1 MRHMNRKLINTIV
14 ILVISIFLL
23 STFAGAFASASPSSE
38 KKIANEIKGPEILP
52 GIKNSEKL
60 PLEKRIYQLLKQ
72 DNVPMKYAFLP
83 NLQKRFIYTGD
94 QVTPLYSQAPAP
106 MGLGDFGLRMNSTGA
121 LVPYTY
127 TTSSFKGS
135 IQVNNLMDFYMLDSA
150 PYSITFQLNT
160 VLNHVTLFGNSSY
173 VFWNQNVIFYSARTQ
188 ELSFLDNIWNFSSS
202 AFYMSPNS
210 IYSGNGTLVPG
221 VYYYA
226 IGPTIK
232 VTYPFSV
239 DLYLNSTVI
248 NGDTAVFFNYTV
260 TFSNGTSISGS
271 YDRVLFN
278 STYGMPTGYVAP
290 QPYYLVSG
298 SEITPN
304 EYLLNDAEIMI
315 GGPGGG
321 STAMIYDINAMM
333 NLYYLNSTTKSYHNV
348 PAAFDFGT
356 DTGETSE
363 GVAVSWTGETA
374 MLNAG
379 PSFLYGM
386 WNVSKTNKMSSFIGN
401 VNPPNTFMFVSPGS
415 FFNSTYSAWVPL
427 SPTGGFSYALPEGN
441 YSAYLLLS
449 NYNPI
454 VINKMSSTLNV
465 RLSRN
470 MSLGIYTPLYAFG
483 NNQLQYI
490 SYQGNGSASNPYM
503 IFNNEYCTINP
514 IFAQF
519 NDYAYP
525 PFAGVLI
532 ANTNLHINL
541 ESMPML
547 EMIYPQSLNA
557 FLSHY
562 NLPQTN
568 YLNYEFYN
576 TSHLSLINTQF
587 ISGWFPSA
595 AVSSNPLV
603 ASVIFWNSTHDLVAN
618 NQFSSMG
625 SSLLFYNNNATYSNN
640 VIWGNY
646 FFENSITQSYFASS
660 LYNGLMPFGLTLYSG
675 NNLIYNNY
683 FDVQYPAYN
692 PDYNAYWAVPA
703 LYLNIWNISMEP
715 LSYTYHFNG
724 FSLTGN
730 ILGVGYQGG
739 NFWYNL
745 NNTSFFNDL
754 GLIESGGDYLPLD
767 FMQIQLMF
775 NETGLPTG
783 TAWYV
788 ELLSTVNYLV
798 ENFSSVSN
806 NVTFYVLPG
815 TYYALVGS
823 VSGYTQNVSFI
834 KRNVLAPTTVNV
846 AYTKLY
852 NVTFNEAGLPQG
864 TPWSVSLNGYVET
877 SNTNSITFSVTP
889 GNYTYQVLE
898 VPGYRSIPTS
908 GTISVSNMSVT
919 QNITFTQVL
928 YNVTFTEKG
937 LLSGTWGISI
947 NNITKNASAGE
958 NIIFNLPNGTYA
970 FTVLQVPGYTSN
982 IMSGYIY
989 VNNGSISEQITYS
1002 QIMVNAEFT
1011 ETGLP
1016 LGTPWSVQVNGQMF
1030 TTTGTL
1036 ITVSLPFG
1044 TYSYKVITPGYIAT
1058 PGSGIFTI
1066 NGTEVKINIAFVPAK
1081 YAVTFIETGLPSG
1094 TSWKMNFDGTNY
1106 IINTSSLSFS
1116 LMNGTYPFVIY
1127 GIPGYNITPSSG
1139 SIVVNGNI
1147 ITEGI
1152 TFTPLNYTITFVE
1165 TGLPPGSIWSVTLNG
1180 QTKSSSSSTIVF
1192 VEHYGTYSYTIT
1204 YPSGYT
1210 SSITSGNITA
1220 GMVTVSPV
1228 ISLPTYYTGIT
1239 PLDITLIIIVV
1250 ILVVVAIVEAIYF
1263 RRKKTKEGVKPW
1275 TEPKEENKEE
1285 KQ

>member
-1 MRHMNRKLINTIV
+1 MNRKLINTIV
-14 ILVISIFLL
+14 ILVIGIFLI

-60 PLEKRIYQLLKQ
+60 PLEKRIYQLFKQ

-106 MGLGDFGLRMNSTGA
+106 MGLGDFGLRMNSTGV

-127 TTSSFKGS
+127 TTSSFEGS
-135 IQVNNLMDFYMLDSA
+135 IQVNSLMDFYMLDSA

-160 VLNHVTLFGNSSY
+160 VLNNVTLFGNSSY

-188 ELSFLDNIWNFSSS
+188 ELTFLDNIWNFSSS

-210 IYSGNGTLVPG
+210 IYSGYGILVPG

-298 SEITPN
+298 SELTPN
-304 EYLLNDAEIMI
+304 GYLLNDAEIMI

-415 FFNSTYSAWVPL
+415 FFNRAYSAWVPL
-427 SPTGGFSYALPEGN
+427 SPTGEFYYTLPEGN

-454 VINKMSSTLNV
+454 VINKMNSTLNV
-465 RLSRN
+465 SLSRN

-483 NNQLQYI
+483 NNQLQFI

-503 IFNNEYCTINP
+503 IFNNEYCPINP

-519 NDYAYP
+519 NDYAFP
-525 PFAGVLI
+525 TFAGVLI

-541 ESMPML
+541 EAMPML
-547 EMIYPQSLNA
+547 EMIYPQTLNA
-557 FLSHY
+557 FLSYY
-562 NLPQTN
+562 NLPKTN

-576 TSHLSLINTQF
+576 TSNLSLINTQF
-587 ISGWFPSA
+587 ISGWFPYA
-595 AVSSNPLV
+595 AVYWNPLV
-603 ASVIFWNSTHDLVAN
+603 ASVIFWNSTHNLIAN

-715 LSYTYHFNG
+715 LNYTYHFNG

-745 NNTSFFNDL
+745 NNKSFFNDL

-775 NETGLPTG
+775 KETGLPTG

-798 ENFSSVSN
+798 ENFSSSSN

-823 VSGYTQNVSFI
+823 VSGYIQNVSFI
-834 KRNVLAPTTVNV
+834 KLSVLAPTTVNV

-852 NVTFNEAGLPQG
+852 NVTFNETGLPLG
-864 TPWSVSLNGYVET
+864 TPWSVSLNGSVET

-889 GNYTYQVLE
+889 GNYTYHVLE
-898 VPGYRSIPTS
+898 VQGYRSIPTG
-908 GTISVSNMSVT
+908 GTISVTNKSVT
-919 QNITFTQVL
+919 QKITFTQVL

-947 NNITKNASAGE
+947 NNITKNALAGK

-989 VNNGSISEQITYS
+989 VNNGLISEQITYS

-1036 ITVSLPFG
+1036 IPVSLPFG

-1094 TSWKMNFDGTNY
+1094 ISWKMNFDGTNY

-1127 GIPGYNITPSSG
+1127 AIPGYNITPSSG

-1147 ITEGI
+1147 ITEEI

-1192 VEHYGTYSYTIT
+1192 VEHYGTYSYKIT

-1228 ISLPTYYTGIT
+1228 ISLTTYYTGIT
-1239 PLDITLIIIVV
+1239 PLNITLIIIVV
-1250 ILVVVAIVEAIYF
+1250 ILVIVAIVEIIYF
-1263 RRKKTKEGVKPW
+1263 RRKKTKEGVKPS
-1275 TEPKEENKEE
+1275 TETKEENKEE